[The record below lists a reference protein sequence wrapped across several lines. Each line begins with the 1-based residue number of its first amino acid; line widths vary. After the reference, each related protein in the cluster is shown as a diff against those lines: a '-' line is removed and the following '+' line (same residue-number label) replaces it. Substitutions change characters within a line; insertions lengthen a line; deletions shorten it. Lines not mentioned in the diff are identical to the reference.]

1 MTSLELSDTTTTYKS
16 LSSMLR
22 DDAKSFRLTNVKI
35 EGNEQD
41 MYMFMRNT
49 RGHPALEDFYV
60 KNVTTADP
68 EATLDMVLSSLFA
81 SARKIS
87 KVHIENTP
95 IQAATVATV
104 SYCDTIESLCL
115 PSFGYTDADAAVIA
129 DALATSSSVHT
140 IDLSGNDLSDVG
152 GQCLERFL
160 EKNTT
165 IRSLVLTGNKNMSGD
180 EYAKISAK
188 LVGRTAMAA

>member
-81 SARKIS
+81 SARKIF

-115 PSFGYTDADAAVIA
+115 PSNGYTDADAAVIA